1 MNNSDY
7 EPQNESNSDEPFVQN
22 TLTHFTKN
30 KKGGYFSSFFRFWK
44 NLAPGGH
51 DMSRHSNDNKLN
63 QTDFEQDSS
72 LIQRA
77 NQFLATN
84 NHDLFFKMVTNGY
97 HPNKKQKDLFE
108 EHMLQNFHFGLLDA
122 KKWQETENYLSY
134 GFTLSQ
140 AYCADMIENLFRD
153 TISNTWQPSCTNLR
167 IDLLFNSN
175 KPVTF
180 KNYSSGYSDKNIS
193 YPLITAQLRK
203 VAQQP
208 DFVHNYYLK
217 LTHTI
222 LNKNIE
228 YSVKKESNEHLQQ
241 ILLKYSNILLA
252 NVSFDEFM
260 DFVHKFIN
268 NNQINSPSSENY
280 YNQIIAQHYQ
290 SDIGQIMN
298 NTKKTYGAQYVEH
311 MTIKELQKIEATRN
325 MELPEQACSFLDNIS
340 DLYQKIHA
348 ATHDVKNQ
356 IKPEVM
362 NADIIFEITTLFE
375 KRLPEILKKYLTI
388 DAEYRHTLKNNQG
401 KNAEDLMLESLG
413 NIQDNFEHHWQE
425 INQHKV
431 DDLSATN
438 RYTQKYKK

>member
-1 MNNSDY
+1 MNNSNY
-7 EPQNESNSDEPFVQN
+7 EPQNESHSGEQFIQN
-22 TLTHFTKN
+22 TLTHSIEE
-30 KKGGYFSSFFRFWK
+30 KKSGYFSSFLRFWK

-51 DMSRHSNDNKLN
+51 DMSRHSNDKLN
-63 QTDFEQDSS
+63 QIDSEQDSS

-97 HPNKKQKDLFE
+97 HPNKKQKTLFE
-108 EHMLQNFHFGLLDA
+108 EHLLQNFHFGLLNA
-122 KKWQETENYLSY
+122 QKWEETENYLSY

-140 AYCADMIENLFRD
+140 SYCAELVEKLFRD
-153 TISNTWQPSCTNLR
+153 VISNTWQPDCTNLR
-167 IDLLFNSN
+167 IDLLLHSN
-175 KPVTF
+175 KPITF
-180 KNYSSGYSDKNIS
+180 KDYSSGYIDKNIS
-193 YPLITAQLRK
+193 YPLITAQLRE

-222 LNKNIE
+222 LNKDIE
-228 YSVKKESNEHLQQ
+228 YSIKKEIDEHLQQ
-241 ILLKYSNILLA
+241 ILLKHSDILLA
-252 NVSFDEFM
+252 HVSFDEFM

-268 NNQINSPSSENY
+268 NNEMNSPGSENY
-280 YNQIIAQHYQ
+280 YNQIVAQHYQ
-290 SDIGQIMN
+290 SDIGQIMS
-298 NTKKTYGAQYVEH
+298 NTKQAYGIQYLER
-311 MTIKELQKIEATRN
+311 MTLKEVQNIEATKK
-325 MELPEQACSFLDNIS
+325 MELPAQAHNMLDNIS
-340 DLYQKIHA
+340 DLYQKIHS
-348 ATHDVKNQ
+348 ATHDAKNQ
-356 IKPEVM
+356 VRPEIM
-362 NADIIFEITTLFE
+362 NTDIIFEITTLFE

-388 DAEYRHTLKNNQG
+388 DAEYRQTLKNNQG